1 MIVGTNRS
9 TICKPIS
16 HCKQQKVAIS
26 KVASQTVTNSKVQDS
41 KIKAPQQSLLLQT
54 LGVCAGNMLLCGFA
68 HASSALVVES
78 EQTNSLP
85 YFLLVGAL
93 LAFGAVNGFF
103 TVMKTAVDKST
114 ENQLL
119 GKALARHKSFVAT
132 SSESSNAQN
141 PSSSKTANQTEN
153 AQSIESN
160 NRAKSLQTQFK
171 QGLGKS
177 GIAQWSYDEPPKEF
191 GRAYQ
196 SFTQPSQPVVYTN
209 QIIAQNVMEY
219 MTYYT
224 LQNVFV
230 PWNEDRSLAPHVLQA
245 EFQKNFG
252 KVGACA
258 WGRKE
263 ATEKVPG
270 AEYSRAYSTETQ
282 ASEPVSEQTH
292 YQYVVSRD
300 EAQYQQQQQ
309 QDLLQNSK
317 YDLGEQQL
325 SFLAQMALEASRQ
338 VEEMK
343 TEDRSISAHVM
354 QSEFSGTVGR
364 TGSVAHKVKQQNKLE
379 QLQQVQRAYAVETVT
394 SAPVSVEAEQ
404 QKVEETKSKNP
415 IIRLLQA
422 IINFFKWLL
431 SLIFGKG
438 DSGSNKPVAA

>member
-196 SFTQPSQPVVYTN
+196 SFTQPSQP
-209 QIIAQNVMEY
+209 
-219 MTYYT
+219 
-224 LQNVFV
+224 NVFV

-282 ASEPVSEQTH
+282 ASEP
-292 YQYVVSRD
+292 
-300 EAQYQQQQQ
+300 
-309 QDLLQNSK
+309 
-317 YDLGEQQL
+317 
-325 SFLAQMALEASRQ
+325 MALEASRQ

>member
-196 SFTQPSQPVVYTN
+196 SFTQPSQP
-209 QIIAQNVMEY
+209 
-219 MTYYT
+219 
-224 LQNVFV
+224 NVFV